1 MSEGNAIPAEV
12 LEESRTA
19 VVAAPSRLADWVELT
34 KPRITS
40 MVVISAATGFLLAL
54 GELHLPWVLLFHA
67 LVGTGLVSAGS
78 SVLNQ
83 VIECKADGQMR
94 RTANR
99 PLPSGRISSDG
110 ALLYG
115 VALSVAGLAQL
126 ALMVNLLTAL
136 LAALTLAGYLFIYTP
151 LKRIDPISTVVGAIP
166 GAIPPM
172 MGWTA
177 VRDAVE
183 PGALALFGLL
193 FLWQLPHFLAIAW
206 MYRTDYQRGGFKLI
220 TGVDPDGRR
229 TGQQALLWCVAL
241 VPVSLLPSALGLTGV
256 VYFIGALLC
265 GLVFLNASYRFARQR
280 NAATA
285 RRLLLVSVIYLPVVL
300 TVMLVD
306 RALGWG

>member
-1 MSEGNAIPAEV
+1 MREGSTLPAEA
-12 LEESRTA
+12 LEESSATA
-19 VVAAPSRLADWVELT
+19 AATPSRFADWVDLT
-34 KPRITS
+34 KPRITL

-54 GELHLPWVLLFHA
+54 GDFHVPWLLLFHA
-67 LVGTGLVSAGS
+67 MVGTGLVSAGS

-83 VIECKADGQMR
+83 VIERTADAKMR

-99 PLPSGRISSDG
+99 PLPSGRINVDG
-110 ALLYG
+110 ALFYG
-115 VALSVAGLAQL
+115 VALSLAGLAQL

-206 MYRTDYQRGGFKLI
+206 MYRADYQRGGFKMI

-241 VPVSLLPSALGLTGV
+241 IPVSLLPSALGLTGIA
-256 VYFIGALLC
+256 YFVGALLA
-265 GLVFLNASYRFARQR
+265 GLVFLAASFRFARNR
-280 NAATA
+280 TATTA
-285 RRLLLVSVIYLPVVL
+285 KQLLLVSVIYLPVVL

-306 RALGWG
+306 RALG